1 MPDTGYAV
9 EIPTRWLDTDA
20 YGHVNNVQYYSYF
33 DTAIALWLAQE
44 AGFDATGAE
53 AIGLCVES
61 GCRYHA
67 AIGFPETVTAR
78 VRVGRLGRSSVRY
91 EIALH
96 GERRG
101 EEPVAEGHFV
111 HVYVDRATR
120 ATVEIPPALRARM
133 ETLLDAAQPAETAR

>member
-1 MPDTGYAV
+1 MSAAQAARGYAV

-33 DTAIALWLAQE
+33 DTAITTWLVEQ
-44 AGFDATGAE
+44 AGFDPAADP

-67 AIGFPETVTAR
+67 ALGFPERVTAQ

-96 GERRG
+96 GERHDG
-101 EEPVAEGHFV
+101 PVAEGHFV
-111 HVYVDRATR
+111 HVYVDRAARTP
-120 ATVEIPPALRARM
+120 VPIPAPLRARM
-133 ETLLDAAQPAETAR
+133 EELAA

>member
-1 MPDTGYAV
+1 M
-9 EIPTRWLDTDA
+9 
-20 YGHVNNVQYYSYF
+20 NNVQYYSYF
-33 DTAIALWLAQE
+33 DTAIATWLAQE
-44 AGFDATGAE
+44 AGFDAAADA

-67 AIGFPETVTAR
+67 ALSFPETVTAR

-96 GERRG
+96 GEQR

-120 ATVEIPPALRARM
+120 APVEIPAALRARM
-133 ETLLDAAQPAETAR
+133 EELACASV

>member
-1 MPDTGYAV
+1 VSGPADDATYAV

-20 YGHVNNVQYYSYF
+20 YGHVNNVEYYSYF
-33 DTAIALWLAQE
+33 DTAVTTWLVRE
-44 AGFDATGAE
+44 AGFDAARDE

-61 GCRYHA
+61 ACRYHA
-67 AIGFPETVTAR
+67 PLRFPEIVTAR
-78 VRVGRLGRSSVRY
+78 VRIGRLGRSSVRY

-96 GERRG
+96 GEGR

-120 ATVEIPPALRARM
+120 APVEIPAALRARM
-133 ETLLDAAQPAETAR
+133 ERLAVAEVAR